1 MTIALVDMDIVC
13 FRCAASCEP
22 SKTRDWVEPLE
33 VAVRRAE
40 EMMERILVETQAT
53 SYKAFLTG
61 QDNFRKEFNPEYK
74 ANRKDKTPPR
84 WLQDLREHA
93 VLIYNASVSD
103 GQEADDEMGIAQDK
117 VGKTNKWHEGEY
129 STVICSIDKDL
140 LCIPGRHYNFVTMQH
155 KEQSP
160 LEAIQHFYYQ
170 LLMGDK
176 ADNIF
181 GFDGLA
187 RQTIPQKLQHVFDEL
202 FSYEKEQDMF
212 EFVRGLYNDDERLLM
227 NGICLRIRQTEGE
240 IWTFPV

>member
-1 MTIALVDMDIVC
+1 MTITLVDMDIVC

-33 VAVRRAE
+33 VAVRRTE
-40 EMMERILVETQAT
+40 EMMERILAETQAT
-53 SYKAFLTG
+53 GYKAFLTG

-84 WLQDLREHA
+84 WLQSLREHA
-93 VLIYNASVSD
+93 VLVYNASVSD
-103 GQEADDEMGIAQDK
+103 GQEADDEMGIAQSEAEA
-117 VGKTNKWHEGEY
+117 GT
-129 STVICSIDKDL
+129 TVIASIDKDL
-140 LCIPGRHYNFVTMQH
+140 LMIPGRHYNFVTMQH
-155 KEQSP
+155 KEQSK
-160 LEAIQHFYYQ
+160 LEAIQHFYFQ

-176 ADNIF
+176 ADNLF

-187 RQTIPQKLQHVFDEL
+187 RQKIPQKLQHVFDEL

-227 NGICLRIRQTEGE
+227 NGRCLYIRQKENE
-240 IWTFPV
+240 IWEFPK

>member
-33 VAVRRAE
+33 VAVQRME
-40 EMMERILVETQAT
+40 DMMERIVIETEAASQR
-53 SYKAFLTG
+53 SFLTG

-93 VLIYNASVSD
+93 VLVYNASVSD
-103 GQEADDEMGIAQDK
+103 GQEADDEMGIAQSEAEA
-117 VGKTNKWHEGEY
+117 GT
-129 STVICSIDKDL
+129 TVIASIDKDL
-140 LCIPGRHYNFVTMQH
+140 LMIPGRHYNFVTMQH

-240 IWTFPV
+240 IWRFPEC